1 MDKER
6 WEKYKQSFNEEE
18 LNLANMIE
26 LVVDR
31 EYQKGKTI
39 DRNLV
44 RNVVVNTNYT
54 RRLYKI
60 VDYLVN
66 KYRT

>member
-1 MDKER
+1 MNKEN
-6 WEKYKQSFNEEE
+6 WEKIKLTFTEEE
-18 LNLANMIE
+18 RSIANLIE
-26 LVVDR
+26 IAVER

-39 DRNLV
+39 DRDLV
-44 RNVVVNTNYT
+44 RQIVINTDYNWQI
-54 RRLYKI
+54 YKI

>member
-1 MDKER
+1 MNKEN
-6 WEKYKQSFNEEE
+6 WEKIKSTFNEEE
-18 LNLANMIE
+18 RSIANLIE
-26 LVVDR
+26 IAVER

-39 DRNLV
+39 DRDLV
-44 RNVVVNTNYT
+44 RQIVINTDYNWQI
-54 RRLYKI
+54 YKI